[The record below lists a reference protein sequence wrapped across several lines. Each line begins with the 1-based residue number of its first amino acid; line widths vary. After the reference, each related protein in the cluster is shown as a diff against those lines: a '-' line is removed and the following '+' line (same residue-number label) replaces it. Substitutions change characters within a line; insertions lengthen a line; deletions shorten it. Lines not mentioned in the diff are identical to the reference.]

1 MLREKTL
8 AIVKI
13 LRVHQQA
20 QNSSQPPFWNLF

>member
-13 LRVHQQA
+13 LRVHQA
-20 QNSSQPPFWNLF
+20 QNSSQRFWNLF